1 MKSSHFDE
9 ADAHLFPSS
18 VEPSIPP
25 LPWGTSPKGGSLIF
39 LLQETPMETIAPPIP
54 VLQTE
59 FNARDQEDLSIQKAI
74 SILEERMFK
83 RGPHLTM
90 PLDVQNYLRLQ
101 LAGEIREVFSCIFL
115 DSSHRILAYEP
126 LFFGTIDTTSAHP
139 RIILQRALE
148 HNSSAVIL
156 AHNHPS
162 GVVTPSESDISLT
175 KHLRMILSHV
185 DVRLLDHFIIG
196 QGEPYSFATAGLL

>member
-1 MKSSHFDE
+1 MEKIVSP
-9 ADAHLFPSS
+9 AP
-18 VEPSIPP
+18 I
-25 LPWGTSPKGGSLIF
+25 LP
-39 LLQETPMETIAPPIP
+39 
-54 VLQTE
+54 TE

-83 RGPHLTM
+83 RGPHLKM

-101 LAGEIREVFSCIFL
+101 LAQEIREVFSCIFL

>member
-1 MKSSHFDE
+1 MEK
-9 ADAHLFPSS
+9 FP
-18 VEPSIPP
+18 EP
-25 LPWGTSPKGGSLIF
+25 
-39 LLQETPMETIAPPIP
+39 AP
-54 VLQTE
+54 VLHTE
-59 FNARDQEDLSIQKAI
+59 FNVRDQEDLSIQKAI

-90 PLDVQNYLRLQ
+90 PLDAQNYLRLQ
-101 LAGEIREVFSCIFL
+101 LAKEIREVFSCIFL

-139 RIILQRALE
+139 RIILLRALE

-162 GVVTPSESDISLT
+162 GVVTPSKCDIALT
-175 KHLRMILSHV
+175 KHLRKVLSHV
-185 DVRLLDHFIIG
+185 EVRLLDHFIIG
-196 QGEPYSFATAGLL
+196 EGEPYSFAEAGLL